1 MRCGGVWWLIH
12 CQLVCIFKASIL
24 TQKPTHWPVAGL
36 IPSTRNVVTLQHVP
50 WVWLRGVDCF
60 EGGEPL
66 EKKTLTKV
74 NGIWRWGKKLS
85 WSVSLTPQMKI
96 GRYFVGLFGSF
107 LASYNCS
114 IGRLRSS
121 CWVLTKYRHS
131 ETSDYNPWV
140 KRPKL
145 SQFLTLRGDGPCHP
159 SCKMELGSNRK
170 MLLLAIVGTNCILSE
185 ARSSKPY
192 KYGVNWALF
201 VVCVSQLLF
210 GGVTTLR
217 EFYAA
222 TSFQLMLFLTSYTH
236 RPASDSDISKILNIF
251 DLSYGQEQE
260 AC

>member
-1 MRCGGVWWLIH
+1 ML
-12 CQLVCIFKASIL
+12 
-24 TQKPTHWPVAGL
+24 
-36 IPSTRNVVTLQHVP
+36 
-50 WVWLRGVDCF
+50 D
-60 EGGEPL
+60 
-66 EKKTLTKV
+66 
-74 NGIWRWGKKLS
+74 
-85 WSVSLTPQMKI
+85 
-96 GRYFVGLFGSF
+96 
-107 LASYNCS
+107 SYNCS
-114 IGRLRSS
+114 IDWLSSS
-121 CWVLTKYRHS
+121 CPVLTKYRHS
-131 ETSDYNPWV
+131 ETVDYNPWV

-145 SQFLTLRGDGPCHP
+145 SQFFTLRGDDPCHP
-159 SCKMELGSNRK
+159 SCKMENLKWTELGSDRK
-170 MLLLAIVGTNCILSE
+170 MLLLAIVGTNCILFK

-236 RPASDSDISKILNIF
+236 RPASDSDSKILNIF

>member
-1 MRCGGVWWLIH
+1 
-12 CQLVCIFKASIL
+12 
-24 TQKPTHWPVAGL
+24 
-36 IPSTRNVVTLQHVP
+36 
-50 WVWLRGVDCF
+50 
-60 EGGEPL
+60 
-66 EKKTLTKV
+66 
-74 NGIWRWGKKLS
+74 
-85 WSVSLTPQMKI
+85 MKI

-114 IGRLRSS
+114 IGRLRSG

-131 ETSDYNPWV
+131 ETGDYNPWV

-159 SCKMELGSNRK
+159 SCKMEPCCGENLKWTELGSDRK
-170 MLLLAIVGTNCILSE
+170 MLLLAIVGTNCILFK

-210 GGVTTLR
+210 GVVTTLR

-236 RPASDSDISKILNIF
+236 RPASDSDSKILNIF

>member
-1 MRCGGVWWLIH
+1 
-12 CQLVCIFKASIL
+12 
-24 TQKPTHWPVAGL
+24 
-36 IPSTRNVVTLQHVP
+36 
-50 WVWLRGVDCF
+50 
-60 EGGEPL
+60 
-66 EKKTLTKV
+66 
-74 NGIWRWGKKLS
+74 
-85 WSVSLTPQMKI
+85 MKI

-131 ETSDYNPWV
+131 ETGDYNPWV

-145 SQFLTLRGDGPCHP
+145 SQFLTLRGDDSCHP
-159 SCKMELGSNRK
+159 SCKMEPCCGENLKWTELGSDRK
-170 MLLLAIVGTNCILSE
+170 MLLLAIVGTNCILSK

-236 RPASDSDISKILNIF
+236 RPASDSDSKILNIF